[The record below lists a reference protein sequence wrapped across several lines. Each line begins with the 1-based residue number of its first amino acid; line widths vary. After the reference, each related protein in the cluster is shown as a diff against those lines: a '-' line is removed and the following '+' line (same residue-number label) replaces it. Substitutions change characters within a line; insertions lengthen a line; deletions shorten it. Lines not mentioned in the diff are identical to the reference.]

1 MQQLISIDEDS
12 NNIGEEFKEF
22 LNKQTEIINNLI
34 SSNLSNFIYT
44 SNIIQTKI
52 DIYNFLQNKVILI
65 LTELNKNNSYQKNKE
80 NSEKITTL
88 FQLLVNINALIKEKE
103 LSLYKII
110 GILHSKDKASKG
122 QNYEN
127 EIYHLKNELIEKNK
141 QIKVLE
147 NMNLILNEQIE
158 KIKLENDTLTM
169 KLLGKSK
176 KYINDETIK
185 SGLETIMKNNND
197 KNYLNKTNN
206 NNTINSR
213 INLPNMPKSSFNK
226 QIIVS
231 KKKLSREQL
240 NEIIQNIYKSKIAY
254 DQNCIDL
261 NKPLETMEQHMYQY
275 LNNKY
280 GLKNLTIE
288 YASAIISG
296 IKDYSKKDMNIK
308 LFGML
313 LKNEIEENT
322 LAIVEKIKQVVEE
335 TLEYFITQ
343 KNPYMSTGDVL
354 LICDKIKKGMVDED
368 VWNSFIDTLFLNDKE
383 NGNKVKEKIYEFI
396 DRIMKKS
403 LEKLGNNLKFEMTRE
418 EEDFFKE
425 MQNYPKKIRYED
437 LINILIDYHI
447 KVRKNYLKNMR
458 EIFMDND
465 DNKDGV
471 LTKKEFIK
479 YINDLKIFHEETI
492 EENIDYLLRKI
503 PQCEKYDFF
512 SFSEVVGLFDQEQ
525 ILKENNE
532 KCSILDFLAKYLII
546 SKYKF
551 YNFNLIR
558 ILNSNNDRK

>member
-1 MQQLISIDEDS
+1 MQQLISIDENS

-65 LTELNKNNSYQKNKE
+65 LTELNKNNTYLKNKE
-80 NSEKITTL
+80 NSEKIKTL
-88 FQLLVNINALIKEKE
+88 FQLLVDINALIKEKE
-103 LSLYKII
+103 LSLFKIK
-110 GILHSKDKASKG
+110 GILHSKGKTNKG

-127 EIYHLKNELIEKNK
+127 ENYHLKNELIEKNK

-158 KIKLENDTLTM
+158 KIKSENDTLTM
-169 KLLGKSK
+169 KLLGRSK

-185 SGLETIMKNNND
+185 SGLEIIMKNNND

-231 KKKLSREQL
+231 KKKLSKEQL

-296 IKDYSKKDMNIK
+296 IKEYSKKDMNIK

-343 KNPYMSTGDVL
+343 KNPYMNIGDVL

-368 VWNSFIDTLFLNDKE
+368 VWNSFIDTLFLNDKD
-383 NGNKVKEKIYEFI
+383 NGKKVKEKI
-396 DRIMKKS
+396 
-403 LEKLGNNLKFEMTRE
+403 
-418 EEDFFKE
+418 
-425 MQNYPKKIRYED
+425 
-437 LINILIDYHI
+437 
-447 KVRKNYLKNMR
+447 
-458 EIFMDND
+458 
-465 DNKDGV
+465 
-471 LTKKEFIK
+471 
-479 YINDLKIFHEETI
+479 
-492 EENIDYLLRKI
+492 
-503 PQCEKYDFF
+503 
-512 SFSEVVGLFDQEQ
+512 
-525 ILKENNE
+525 
-532 KCSILDFLAKYLII
+532 
-546 SKYKF
+546 
-551 YNFNLIR
+551 
-558 ILNSNNDRK
+558 

>member
-65 LTELNKNNSYQKNKE
+65 LTELNKNNTYQKNKE
-80 NSEKITTL
+80 NSEKITIL
-88 FQLLVNINALIKEKE
+88 FQLLVDINALIKEKE

-110 GILHSKDKASKG
+110 GILHSKDKANKG

-127 EIYHLKNELIEKNK
+127 ENYHLRNELIEKNK

-158 KIKLENDTLTM
+158 KIKLENDTLTL

-296 IKDYSKKDMNIK
+296 IKEYSKKDMNIK

-322 LAIVEKIKQVVEE
+322 LAIVEKIKQVVED

-354 LICDKIKKGMVDED
+354 LICDKIKKGMVDEE

-532 KCSILDFLAKYLII
+532 KCSILDFLAK
-546 SKYKF
+546 
-551 YNFNLIR
+551 
-558 ILNSNNDRK
+558 

>member
-1 MQQLISIDEDS
+1 MQQLISIDEIS

-34 SSNLSNFIYT
+34 ASNVSNYIYA

-52 DIYNFLQNKVILI
+52 DIYNFLQNKIILI
-65 LTELNKNNSYQKNKE
+65 LTELNKSNINQKSENK
-80 NSEKITTL
+80 SDKIEIL
-88 FQLLVNINALIKEKE
+88 FQLLVDINILIKEKE

-110 GILHSKDKASKG
+110 AILHSKGTNNNSNNTNDRIDLI
-122 QNYEN
+122 NEN
-127 EIYHLKNELIEKNK
+127 YHLKSELIEKNK

-147 NMNLILNEQIE
+147 NINTILNERIE
-158 KIKLENDTLTM
+158 NIKEENNSLTV
-169 KLLGKSK
+169 KLLEKPK
-176 KYINDETIK
+176 KYINEGTNK
-185 SGLETIMKNNND
+185 SGIETIMKNKND
-197 KNYLNKTNN
+197 KNYLNKMNN

-213 INLPNMPKSSFNK
+213 INLPNMTKSCFNK

-240 NEIIQNIYKSKIAY
+240 NEIIQNIYKSKIAF

-288 YASAIISG
+288 YASAIIAG
-296 IKDYSKKDMNIK
+296 IKEYSKKDINIK

-335 TLEYFITQ
+335 TLEYLISQ
-343 KNPYMSTGDVL
+343 KNPYMGIGEVGQ
-354 LICDKIKKGMVDED
+354 ICEKIKKGMVDED
-368 VWNSFIDTLFLNDKE
+368 IWNSFIDTLFINDKE
-383 NGNKVKEKIYEFI
+383 NGKKVKEKIYEFI

-403 LEKLGNNLKFEMTRE
+403 LEQLGNDNLKFEMTRE
-418 EEDFFKE
+418 EEDFVKE
-425 MQNYPKKIRYED
+425 IQNYPKKIRYDD

-447 KVRKNYLKNMR
+447 KVRKNYLRNMR
-458 EIFMDND
+458 EVFMEND
-465 DNKDGV
+465 ENKDGI

-479 YINDLKIFHEETI
+479 YINDLKIFQEETI

-532 KCSILDFLAKYLII
+532 KCSILDFLAK
-546 SKYKF
+546 
-551 YNFNLIR
+551 
-558 ILNSNNDRK
+558 

>member
-65 LTELNKNNSYQKNKE
+65 LTELNKNNTYLKNKE
-80 NSEKITTL
+80 NSEKIKTL
-88 FQLLVNINALIKEKE
+88 FQLLVDINALIKEKE
-103 LSLYKII
+103 LSLFKII
-110 GILHSKDKASKG
+110 GILHSKGKTNKG

-127 EIYHLKNELIEKNK
+127 ENYHLKNELIEKNK

-158 KIKLENDTLTM
+158 KIKSENDILTM
-169 KLLGKSK
+169 RLLGKSK

-197 KNYLNKTNN
+197 KNYLNRTNN

-231 KKKLSREQL
+231 KKKLSKEQL

-296 IKDYSKKDMNIK
+296 IKEYSKKDMNIK

-343 KNPYMSTGDVL
+343 KNPYMNTGDVL

-368 VWNSFIDTLFLNDKE
+368 VWNSFIDTLFLNDKD
-383 NGNKVKEKIYEFI
+383 NGKKVKEKIYEFI

-403 LEKLGNNLKFEMTRE
+403 LEKIGNNVKFEMTRE

-458 EIFMDND
+458 DIFMDND
-465 DNKDGV
+465 ENKDGV

-532 KCSILDFLAKYLII
+532 KCSILDFLAK
-546 SKYKF
+546 
-551 YNFNLIR
+551 
-558 ILNSNNDRK
+558 

>member
-80 NSEKITTL
+80 NSEKITAL

-532 KCSILDFLAKYLII
+532 KCSILDFLAK
-546 SKYKF
+546 
-551 YNFNLIR
+551 
-558 ILNSNNDRK
+558 

>member
-1 MQQLISIDEDS
+1 MQQLISIDENS

-34 SSNLSNFIYT
+34 ASNVSNYIYA

-52 DIYNFLQNKVILI
+52 DIYNFLQNKIILI
-65 LTELNKNNSYQKNKE
+65 LTELNKSNINQKSENK
-80 NSEKITTL
+80 SDKIEIL
-88 FQLLVNINALIKEKE
+88 FQLLVDINILIKEKE

-110 GILHSKDKASKG
+110 AILHSKGTNNNSNNTNDRIDLI
-122 QNYEN
+122 NEN
-127 EIYHLKNELIEKNK
+127 YHLKSELIEKNK

-147 NMNLILNEQIE
+147 NINTILNERIE
-158 KIKLENDTLTM
+158 NIKEENNSLTV
-169 KLLGKSK
+169 KLLEKPK
-176 KYINDETIK
+176 KYINEGTNK
-185 SGLETIMKNNND
+185 SGIETIMKNKND
-197 KNYLNKTNN
+197 KNYLNKMNN

-213 INLPNMPKSSFNK
+213 INLPNMTKSCFNK

-240 NEIIQNIYKSKIAY
+240 NEIIQNIYKSKISF

-296 IKDYSKKDMNIK
+296 IKEYSKKDINIK

-335 TLEYFITQ
+335 TLEYFISQ
-343 KNPYMSTGDVL
+343 KNPYMGIGEVEQ
-354 LICDKIKKGMVDED
+354 ICEKIKKGMVDED
-368 VWNSFIDTLFLNDKE
+368 IWISFVDTLFINDKE
-383 NGNKVKEKIYEFI
+383 NGKKVKEKIYEFI

-403 LEKLGNNLKFEMTRE
+403 LEQLGNDNLKFEMTRE
-418 EEDFFKE
+418 EEDFVKE
-425 MQNYPKKIRYED
+425 IQNYPKKIRYDD

-447 KVRKNYLKNMR
+447 KVRKNYLRNMR
-458 EIFMDND
+458 EVFMEND
-465 DNKDGV
+465 ENKDGI

-479 YINDLKIFHEETI
+479 YINDLKIFQEETI

-532 KCSILDFLAKYLII
+532 KCSILDFLAK
-546 SKYKF
+546 
-551 YNFNLIR
+551 
-558 ILNSNNDRK
+558 

>member
-1 MQQLISIDEDS
+1 MQQLIIIDDDNS
-12 NNIGEEFKEF
+12 HNIGEEFKNF

-34 SSNLSNFIYT
+34 SSNLSNYIYT

-52 DIYNFLQNKVILI
+52 DIYNFLQNKIILI
-65 LTELNKNNSYQKNKE
+65 LTDLNKNNSFHKNKE
-80 NSEKITTL
+80 NSEKITIL
-88 FQLLVNINALIKEKE
+88 FQLLADINVLIKEKE
-103 LSLYKII
+103 LSLFKII
-110 GILHSKDKASKG
+110 GILHSKVQNNNNKPYIG
-122 QNYEN
+122 QSYEN
-127 EIYHLKNELIEKNK
+127 ENYHLKSELIEKNK

-147 NMNLILNEQIE
+147 NINAILNEQVE
-158 KIKLENDTLTM
+158 KIKGENDTLTN
-169 KLLGKSK
+169 KLLEKTK
-176 KYINDETIK
+176 KNINEGTIK
-185 SGLETIMKNNND
+185 SDLEILMKNNND

-206 NNTINSR
+206 NNTIHSR
-213 INLPNMPKSSFNK
+213 INLPNMPKNSFNK

-261 NKPLETMEQHMYQY
+261 NKPIETMEQHMYQY

-296 IKDYSKKDMNIK
+296 IKEYSKKDMNIK

-322 LAIVEKIKQVVEE
+322 LTIVEKIKQVVEE
-335 TLEYFITQ
+335 TLEYFISQ
-343 KNPYMSTGDVL
+343 KNPYMSTGDISN
-354 LICDKIKKGMVDED
+354 ICEKIKKGMVDEI
-368 VWNSFIDTLFLNDKE
+368 VWNSFVDTLFLNDKE
-383 NGNKVKEKIYEFI
+383 NGKKVKEKIYEFI

-403 LEKLGNNLKFEMTRE
+403 LEKLGNNIKFEMTRE
-418 EEDFFKE
+418 EEDFYKE
-425 MQNYPKKIRYED
+425 MKNYPKKIRYED

-447 KVRKNYLKNMR
+447 KVRKAYLRNMR
-458 EIFMDND
+458 EIFMNND
-465 DNKDGV
+465 ENKDGV

-479 YINDLKIFHEETI
+479 YINELKIFHEETI

-532 KCSILDFLAKYLII
+532 KCSILDFLAK
-546 SKYKF
+546 
-551 YNFNLIR
+551 
-558 ILNSNNDRK
+558 